1 MCVCV
6 FLVWSD
12 QLKNVQNFSSS
23 LSSFLI
29 LLPNFDDTTWPSMCV
44 WLCLLRQ
51 QQQQRQLKKMKV
63 RTQFNH
69 FAVWLIGGFW
79 WAARSNWEGIEA
91 RWSPLTSLLSKD
103 CKRLRRTQEKWR
115 KMKLDWNLLVCVC
128 VDFVES
134 RRSGRRQ
141 VIDHCLLSR
150 MSDIDAV
157 VAAAVFWLFLLLL
170 LLFQKTV
177 AKDRMRKQRK
187 TTRQCCFADLSHAKT
202 LKPTSK
208 SNYRTL
214 LKNR

>member
-1 MCVCV
+1 MCVCGLIWSAEKV
-6 FLVWSD
+6 SRIFFIIIILFLDSVA
-12 QLKNVQNFSSS
+12 QLWWHNVTVNVCV
-23 LSSFLI
+23 
-29 LLPNFDDTTWPSMCV
+29 TV

-63 RTQFNH
+63 RTQFNR

-115 KMKLDWNLLVCVC
+115 KMKLDWNLLVYVC

-134 RRSGRRQ
+134 RKSGRRQ

-170 LLFQKTV
+170 LLFQKPSS
-177 AKDRMRKQRK
+177 KIGWENKGKQPGS
-187 TTRQCCFADLSHAKT
+187 AV
-202 LKPTSK
+202 
-208 SNYRTL
+208 L
-214 LKNR
+214 LTCHTQKH